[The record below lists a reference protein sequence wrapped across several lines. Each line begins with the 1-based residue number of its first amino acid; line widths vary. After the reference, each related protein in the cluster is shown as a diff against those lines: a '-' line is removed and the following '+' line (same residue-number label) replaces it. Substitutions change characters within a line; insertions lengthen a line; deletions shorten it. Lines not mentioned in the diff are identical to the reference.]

1 MKPTGRLSPPPRVC
15 LVTPTASKLGGWRGE
30 AECGPSELKWSS
42 LTSVSFKSPPANRR
56 HSGSLDVI
64 HSSEE
69 QKVQEEDLMSGGL
82 INCSL
87 MSRSVFWI
95 FSFSVAT
102 YVCVTSVIWQ
112 TCSEINYFNK
122 RSAENRKKKCN
133 TLVLPGPKPSDALQ
147 LKVKAFVWF
156 FCLSSTEW
164 CFMFLCSLLR
174 WKEPF
179 FFIWTKVLTLTSKRN
194 LVFSS

>member
-1 MKPTGRLSPPPRVC
+1 MGITQTTKGSFRPDSQTRLLLPSLLPRLPFVSQHKYAPSSLSCWPCLFRDCRWKEISCTDSPLVSSQPDAPSPCVC
-15 LVTPTASKLGGWRGE
+15 LVTPTSSKLGGWRGE

-69 QKVQEEDLMSGGL
+69 QKVQEEDLMSRGL

-102 YVCVTSVIWQ
+102 NVCVTSVIRQ
-112 TCSEINYFNK
+112 TCSELNYFYK
-122 RSAENRKKKCN
+122 RSAENLCN
-133 TLVLPGPKPSDALQ
+133 
-147 LKVKAFVWF
+147 KVK
-156 FCLSSTEW
+156 
-164 CFMFLCSLLR
+164 SLT
-174 WKEPF
+174 P
-179 FFIWTKVLTLTSKRN
+179 
-194 LVFSS
+194 